1 MNYSADE
8 LERQLE
14 NAEENLEQ
22 SVCSHLDMDRI
33 RDNVS
38 QLNSLIADGIEVLYF

>member
-14 NAEENLEQ
+14 NAEANLEQ

-33 RDNVS
+33 RDNVN
-38 QLNSLIADGIEVLYF
+38 QLNSLIADGVEVRYF